1 VLLPLQRDALAF
13 FTETFRICGDRARLR
28 VLGQKVLLLSHPEDF
43 ETVLVDD
50 RDSYGRASEVR
61 NLRPIFGA
69 GLLASDGALWR
80 RQRRLLQPSF
90 QRDAV
95 HDYAAT
101 MLDCIEARRAGW
113 RLGDTL
119 EMHREMMHYTRDVV
133 CRTLFGAEPSA
144 ESRAIADAVTVVF
157 GDIRAE
163 ILYLPIWRRL
173 PIPRARRWNRAVATL
188 NRAIEQMIALRR
200 QEPGKRGDLLASLL
214 DARDSDGSPMSGQQ
228 IHDEILTLFL
238 AGHETTALSLSWAL
252 ALLAEHPSMQRR
264 AAAEVDALTAGRQ
277 LAPEDYGNLRFCN
290 AIMQETLRLFPPV
303 WSMGRRAERDTTL
316 AGHAVE
322 RGSRV
327 WLCIHRLH
335 RDARWF
341 PEPDRFEPERWLNGQ
356 PRPKFTFLPFGAGPR
371 LCIGVHFAMM
381 EAVLALASLVGKL
394 HFSAT
399 PQSRMESAAWMTLR
413 PRHGVHLRIDAR

>member
-1 VLLPLQRDALAF
+1 MLLPLQRDALAF
-13 FTETFRICGDRARLR
+13 FTEAFRVCGDRVRLR

-50 RDSYGRASEVR
+50 RDSYGRAPEVR
-61 NLRPIFGA
+61 NLRPIFGN
-69 GLLASDGALWR
+69 GLLASDGSLWH

-95 HDYAAT
+95 RDYAAT
-101 MLDCIEARRAGW
+101 MLDCIEARRACW

-173 PIPRARRWNRAVATL
+173 PTPRARRWSRAVATL
-188 NRAIEQMIALRR
+188 NQAIEQMIALRR
-200 QEPGKRGDLLASLL
+200 LEPGSRADLLATLL
-214 DARDSDGSPMSGQQ
+214 EARDSDGSPMSGQQ

-252 ALLAEHPSMQRR
+252 ALLAEHPGVQQR
-264 AAAEVDALTAGRQ
+264 AAAEVDALTAGRP
-277 LAPEDYGNLRFCN
+277 LAPEDYGKLRFCN

-303 WSMGRRAERDTTL
+303 WSMGRQVLRDTTL
-316 AGHAVE
+316 AGNAVE

-335 RDARWF
+335 RDPRWY
-341 PEPDRFEPERWLNGQ
+341 PDPDRFDPDRWLNAQ
-356 PRPKFTFLPFGAGPR
+356 ARPKFTFLPFGAGPR

-381 EAVLALASLVGKL
+381 EAVLALASLVGQL

-399 PQSRMESAAWMTLR
+399 PRSRMESNAWMTLR
-413 PRHGVHLRIDAR
+413 PRHGVHLCIDGR

>member
-13 FTETFRICGDRARLR
+13 FTETFRVCGDRVRLR

-50 RDSYGRASEVR
+50 RDSYGRAPEVR
-61 NLRPIFGA
+61 NLRPIFGS
-69 GLLASDGALWR
+69 GLLASDGPLWH

-95 HDYAAT
+95 RDYAAT
-101 MLDCIEARRAGW
+101 MLERIEARRACW
-113 RLGDTL
+113 RLGETL
-119 EMHREMMHYTRDVV
+119 DVHREMMHYTRDVV

-163 ILYLPIWRRL
+163 ILYLPIWRLL
-173 PIPRARRWNRAVATL
+173 PTPRARRWSRAVAAL
-188 NRAIEQMIALRR
+188 NQAIEQMIALRR
-200 QEPGKRGDLLASLL
+200 RESASRADLLATLL
-214 DARDSDGSPMSGQQ
+214 ETRDSEGSPMSGQQ

-252 ALLAEHPSMQRR
+252 ALLAEHPSLQQR
-264 AAAEVDALTAGRQ
+264 AAAEVDELTAGRP
-277 LAPEDYGNLRFCN
+277 LAPGDYANLPFCN
-290 AIMQETLRLFPPV
+290 AIIQETLRLFPPV
-303 WSMGRRAERDTTL
+303 WSMGRQVLRDTRL

-335 RDARWF
+335 RDPRWF
-341 PEPDRFEPERWLNGQ
+341 HDPDRFDPDRWLTGRA
-356 PRPKFTFLPFGAGPR
+356 RPKFTFLPFGAGPR

-399 PQSRMESAAWMTLR
+399 PRTRLEANAWMTLR
-413 PRHGVHLRIDAR
+413 PRHGVHLRIDGR

>member
-1 VLLPLQRDALAF
+1 LLPLQRDALAF
-13 FTETFRICGDRARLR
+13 FTETFRVCGDRVRLR
-28 VLGQKVLLLSHPEDF
+28 VLGQKVLLLSHPDDF

-50 RDSYGRASEVR
+50 RDSYGRAYEVR

-69 GLLASDGALWR
+69 GLLASDGPLWH

-95 HDYAAT
+95 RDYAAT

-173 PIPRARRWNRAVATL
+173 PTRRARRWSRAVVTL

-200 QEPGKRGDLLASLL
+200 RERGSHADLLAALL
-214 DARDSDGSPMSGQQ
+214 DARDENGSPMSGQQ

-238 AGHETTALSLSWAL
+238 AGHETTALALSWAL
-252 ALLAEHPSMQRR
+252 ALLAEHPSMQQR
-264 AAAEVDALTAGRQ
+264 AAAEVDALTAHRP
-277 LAPEDYGNLRFCN
+277 LAPEDYPNLRLCN
-290 AIMQETLRLFPPV
+290 AIIQETLRLFPPV

-316 AGHAVE
+316 AGQPVE

-335 RDARWF
+335 RDPRWF
-341 PEPDRFEPERWLNGQ
+341 HEPDRFDPDRWLNGGARQ
-356 PRPKFTFLPFGAGPR
+356 KFTFLPFGAGPR

-381 EAVLALASLVGKL
+381 EAVLALASLMGKL
-394 HFSAT
+394 RFSAT
-399 PQSRMESAAWMTLR
+399 PQTRMASAAWMTLR
-413 PRHGVHLRIDAR
+413 PRHGVHLRIDGR